1 VWARQRCPSG
11 KIDQRGSNAVLTQE
25 ARKLNMTITFR
36 FDQLGIL
43 LATCESKR
51 SKSAMSVADERL
63 PSSGDEAASV

>member
-1 VWARQRCPSG
+1 
-11 KIDQRGSNAVLTQE
+11 
-25 ARKLNMTITFR
+25 MTITFR